1 MMDIFSITSEKLQD
15 NRMIRVSTPK
25 DYRLTDKQYPVLY
38 IHDGQNVFRN
48 DHAIGGVSLEL
59 ENYVDKNSLDI
70 IVVAID
76 QRREQRKNEYC
87 PWKNG
92 VYSKPFLEDKT
103 VSFGGNGSSYIEF
116 IVEELKPYID
126 KTYRTQQSQTAMAGI
141 SLGGLITLY
150 AACIYP
156 HIFTNII
163 LFSSGFY
170 ANQEKIEELIDTT
183 DLSVLTSLYMDCGT
197 SEAGSDSTI
206 SHEFLVSNQRVA
218 KKLNRKCSVVTFN
231 ILEGKKHN
239 YLSFQKRVP
248 ELFSFLQHEVLL

>member
-15 NRMIRVSTPK
+15 NRMIRVYTPK

-48 DHAIGGVSLEL
+48 DTAIGGMSLEL
-59 ENYVDKNSLDI
+59 EHYLDINNLDI

-76 QRREQRKNEYC
+76 QNSKERKNEYC
-87 PWKNG
+87 PWRNG
-92 VYSKPFLEDKT
+92 AYSKQFLENKT
-103 VSFGGNGSSYIEF
+103 TSFGSNGASYIQF
-116 IVEELKPYID
+116 IVQELKPYID
-126 KTYRTQQSQTAMAGI
+126 KTYPTQESHAAMAGI

-163 LFSSGFY
+163 LFSAGFY

-197 SEAGSDSTI
+197 SEAGSNSTT

-231 ILEGKKHN
+231 ILEGEKHN

-248 ELFSFLQHEVLL
+248 ELFSFLQNEVLL

>member
-15 NRMIRVSTPK
+15 NRMIRVSIPK
-25 DYRLTDKQYPVLY
+25 DYRLTNKQYPVLY
-38 IHDGQNVFRN
+38 MHDGQNVFRN
-48 DHAIGGVSLEL
+48 DTAIGGMSLEL
-59 ENYVDKNSLDI
+59 EHYLDINNLDI

-76 QRREQRKNEYC
+76 QNSKERKNEYC
-87 PWKNG
+87 PWRNG
-92 VYSKPFLEDKT
+92 AYSKQFLEDKT
-103 VSFGGNGSSYIEF
+103 TSFGGNGASYIQF
-116 IVEELKPYID
+116 IVQELKPYID
-126 KTYRTQQSQTAMAGI
+126 KTYRTKQSQTAMAGI

-163 LFSSGFY
+163 LFSAGFY
-170 ANQEKIEELIDTT
+170 ANQEKIEELIDIT

-197 SEAGSDSTI
+197 SEAGSNSTT
-206 SHEFLVSNQRVA
+206 SHEFLVSNQRIA

-231 ILEGKKHN
+231 ILEGEKHN

-248 ELFSFLQHEVLL
+248 ELFSFLQNEVLS